1 MIVSPFIASEPTE
14 LAYEREQAQREA
26 QDEAQIEQWGWDSLE
41 LSEIVKRWGI
51 EAVLTELKAQH
62 DRENRSQLE
71 YRILSPAYLS
81 GGYDDPNPCS
91 CDDLF

>member
-1 MIVSPFIASEPTE
+1 MIVSRFIAAEPPE
-14 LAYEREQAQREA
+14 LAYTQEQAQREA
-26 QDEAQIEQWGWDSLE
+26 QDSAQMEQWGWDSLE
-41 LSEIVKRWGI
+41 LAEIVKRWGI
-51 EAVLTELKAQH
+51 QAVLAELKAQH

-81 GGYDDPNPCS
+81 GGYDNPNPCG

>member
-1 MIVSPFIASEPTE
+1 MNAFLVKEPTE
-14 LAYEREQAQREA
+14 LAYEREQEQREA

-41 LSEIVKRWGI
+41 LSEILKRWGI
-51 EAVLTELKAQH
+51 QTVLAELKAQH
-62 DRENRSQLE
+62 ERENRSQLE

-91 CDDLF
+91 CEDLF

>member
-1 MIVSPFIASEPTE
+1 MNAFLVKEPTE
-14 LAYEREQAQREA
+14 LAYEREQEQREA

-41 LSEIVKRWGI
+41 LSEIVKRWGV
-51 EAVLTELKAQH
+51 EAVLAELKAQH